1 MNDTMFQ
8 ELLNRATPEAYNE
21 AIAVYKELLPKLGE
35 LETQYDEF
43 RPRGALAL
51 LPVLLIE
58 YGRMTKKDE
67 T

>member
-1 MNDTMFQ
+1 MTKAMFQ
-8 ELLNRATPEAYNE
+8 ELLNRATPEAFKE
-21 AIAVYKELLPKLGE
+21 AIAVYKELLPKLDE
-35 LETQYDEF
+35 LETQYEEF
-43 RPRGALAL
+43 KPNGALAL

>member
-1 MNDTMFQ
+1 MTDTMFQ
-8 ELLNRATPEAYNE
+8 ELLKRATPEAFKE
-21 AIAVYKELLPKLGE
+21 AIAVYKELLPKLDE
-35 LETQYDEF
+35 LEKQYDEF
-43 RPRGALAL
+43 KPHGALAL